1 MEEFDSGFA
10 PTRRRKRRMPVTTRA
25 AGEVLEEIGESR
37 RLAGGRRDASWLLPR
52 ERAGCGDVCRCW
64 PLMCA
69 ACKRTLGAGL
79 SRSGAAA
86 GPERGWGGLVKGIR
100 PSQWMH
106 GLDGGV
112 AGLLGLPRD
121 LCAGEK
127 GSGLVKNVG
136 VRRSYRRRCWPG
148 CAVRRLVGTHAG
160 AWSGAHDQWAVL
172 DG

>member
-1 MEEFDSGFA
+1 MQVLASDVRGLQEDVRRWAQQIRGSGWA
-10 PTRRRKRRMPVTTRA
+10 W
-25 AGEVLEEIGESR
+25 R
-37 RLAGGRRDASWLLPR
+37 RL
-52 ERAGCGDVCRCW
+52 
-64 PLMCA
+64 
-69 ACKRTLGAGL
+69 
-79 SRSGAAA
+79 
-86 GPERGWGGLVKGIR
+86 GGLVKGIR
-100 PSQWMH
+100 PSQQWMH